1 MDHIRLVVSM
11 LKKCEKNP
19 GMKISGMKNGY
30 WVLSGDFCPSR
41 LYSNVR
47 YSGSFATIFGS
58 KRSTRWIQPWKR
70 PNR

>member
-41 LYSNVR
+41 LYSNM
-47 YSGSFATIFGS
+47 
-58 KRSTRWIQPWKR
+58 
-70 PNR
+70 